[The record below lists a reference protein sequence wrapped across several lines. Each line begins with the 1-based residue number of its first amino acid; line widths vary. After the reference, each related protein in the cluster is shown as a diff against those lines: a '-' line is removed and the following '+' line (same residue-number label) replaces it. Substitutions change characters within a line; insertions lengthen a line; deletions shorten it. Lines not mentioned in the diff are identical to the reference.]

1 MGFDWDSTKWFGPN
15 RGEEDNVGVL
25 VELRY
30 LFIGGMGMDGG
41 VEVMFCDVLLE
52 LWFEDAIAVEVEVV
66 ESWVDVFEGL
76 KNNMGA
82 FGFDQ

>member
-1 MGFDWDSTKWFGPN
+1 MSFDWDSTKWFGPN
-15 RGEEDNVGVL
+15 GGEEDDVGVC

-52 LWFEDAIAVEVEVV
+52 LWFEDAVTVEVNMV
-66 ESWVDVFEGL
+66 ERGVDVFKSLEYDVR
-76 KNNMGA
+76 A
-82 FGFDQ
+82 FGFD